1 MIVYCCA
8 DLIFASKV
16 RATAES
22 LGLPNRPSR
31 DAEALAK
38 RLARVED
45 GKTNLPVTGVVV
57 DLDLGE
63 PGIALIEQVKQH
75 DTGIP
80 VVAFGSHVA
89 TELLHAARDRGA
101 DFVMPR
107 SQFTSNLPAI
117 LQRLSGASED
127 ESSEASS
134 DQL

>member
-31 DAEALAK
+31 DAQALAK
-38 RLARVED
+38 RLSQVDD
-45 GKTNLPVTGVVV
+45 GKSNLPVTGVVI
-57 DLDLGE
+57 DLDLGDAAIE
-63 PGIALIEQVKQH
+63 LILQVKRH
-75 DTGIP
+75 DAAIP
-80 VVAFGSHVA
+80 VVAFGSHIA

-117 LQRLSGASED
+117 LQRLAG
-127 ESSEASS
+127 ESDVESNDA
-134 DQL
+134 